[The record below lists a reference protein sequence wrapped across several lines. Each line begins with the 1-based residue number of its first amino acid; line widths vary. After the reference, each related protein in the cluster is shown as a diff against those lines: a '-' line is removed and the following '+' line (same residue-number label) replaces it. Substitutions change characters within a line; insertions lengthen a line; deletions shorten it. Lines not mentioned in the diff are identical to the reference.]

1 MVDTGA
7 MVSLIQPTI
16 CKVQVRT
23 CDIHARGVTG
33 TQLEIYGEQ
42 LVEFTI
48 RHKDYYVTFEH
59 TFVVSPLK
67 CCSSGI
73 FGMDFLQRVGAEV
86 SLTTQSLILNRYSFP
101 LTGRESGT

>member
-48 RHKDYYVTFEH
+48 
-59 TFVVSPLK
+59 
-67 CCSSGI
+67 
-73 FGMDFLQRVGAEV
+73 
-86 SLTTQSLILNRYSFP
+86 
-101 LTGRESGT
+101 